1 MIQDLTL
8 QQIDELIDMI
18 GIIHEKSQNTLLPIL
33 KKLKKE
39 SAYEPINDELDI
51 LKTWYSKPE
60 DTQQD
65 DNYKVAKIFTYVV
78 LKKLKCEHL
87 VQ

>member
-8 QQIDELIDMI
+8 QQLDELIDMI

-33 KKLKKE
+33 KKLKKD

-60 DTQQD
+60 DTKED
-65 DNYKVAKIFTYVV
+65 DNYKVAKNFTYVV